1 MSDSTQ
7 IGLGI
12 DASAAT
18 RGAEEFKRAGSTVIE
33 ASRQVEAAQIRIV
46 ESSARQGRAL
56 DAMTKRI
63 DPMAQAVRD
72 ASRDLERLQRI
83 AAGTGENAE
92 RAATLI
98 AGAQAKLTAA
108 QQAQATATGALSVQ
122 TDTLGKTAVNTSHAM
137 RQLGIQSI
145 DVFQQL
151 ASGAPV
157 MTTFIQQGGQIG
169 QVMAVTNTSI
179 GSVARSIGAFVAA
192 NSTII
197 ATTAALAG
205 MGAAAYLVFQRSS
218 DLAQQQRE
226 LSVAIAGVGRSADL
240 SSSQLQGYVQRLKE
254 QGVAVGDAN
263 KAVADLARN
272 SGLSGGLIG
281 RIVGLGPDAAAALG
295 VSAPDAMAKLA
306 DAAKGSID
314 AIQKLS
320 DAFNLLT
327 PAQEASVREMIQ
339 AGDKAGA
346 LDVVFGRLETRVR
359 GLDEQALSPA
369 GKAMREMGN
378 AWSSFIDRVANS
390 EPVIRALATLSGM
403 IRGLADLVTPSSRAA
418 DGGLADID
426 ARIAAVSGTIPGT
439 NARAAALRREQAAA
453 LERLY
458 QQRQAAAQALSDV
471 GEFGGGMPPA
481 PAPSSVAPNAGV
493 DLARAAAERV
503 AGSEAGRIAALTT
516 ETTRFREALKALDPS
531 VAGNRALIQ
540 QYTAAI
546 KVNEDALAALTKKT
560 GEHRTEVKRAE
571 ETAGERAAKVIEE
584 ARQVADAQQRIS
596 DAYDGTARSIQI
608 ATDLEKARA
617 SALKTG
623 LEPGTAEYAE
633 TVERLNQAYT
643 RGSDAA
649 SAFRHAQ
656 QSVAALTDMLSTAFD
671 RLGQGIVDAF
681 LSGRGAAVNFGNIAR
696 AVMASLLSDLAR
708 LSIVNPIRNA
718 VFGGTPAATLGTAA
732 GVLGG
737 SGGGLFGSLGNVL
750 SLGRITDTLGLTNI
764 GGSLSNLFGFGE
776 GGFFSGIGSSITSAL
791 NAPIFGSSALS
802 GATNSALASLG
813 GYGPA
818 TAAQVGIAGTTFGQ
832 LLGGFGLGFGAG
844 SFGGGFLQSALG
856 RTGPGPTIGAGVGA
870 LGGTVIGSLLGGPI
884 VGGLLGGL
892 LGGGGGAFFGPG
904 RANAFSAT
912 GLNVGSDGLLSV
924 GRTFSQIV
932 DPTNEV
938 NTLTQQIAQLN
949 AVLSQFGAR
958 IANAS
963 STDEFGQA
971 RLIGGRSGSW
981 LNFGQGGGR
990 PGDLTGAFGELRFR
1004 SDNPALAQLLSREF
1018 TGIEDLAQSLA
1029 EATAFLNDAA
1039 PALKVLASGETSF
1052 GVGTLAT
1059 TVAEMNKQFDAAVA
1073 IAEKLGWAEYSLSEA
1088 RANAIKAANDNVAR
1102 EFNIFDRQLI
1112 SRRLMAQGA
1121 VANDPNISL
1130 SGALIAFDLSADA
1143 QRKEFRDRLR
1153 SAFGDAIEQTEGFAV
1168 QMALLE
1174 ETLGAERLAT
1184 AKAYQDAIAAQSQQ
1198 SAAAAISIVS
1208 SITDYIRSVTFGGES
1223 PLPLNDRYA
1232 LASTQFNTTLQAARG
1247 GDAGALRNI
1256 TSIAETFRSSSRA
1269 MFGSGAQYVSDTGR
1283 IFSALEEIA
1292 SMAPET
1298 LTSAVFASETRNQ
1311 TQTLVASL
1319 SELKGV
1325 LDQIRDETRRAANG
1339 PPIARAA

>member
-7 IGLGI
+7 IGLAI
-12 DASAAT
+12 DASGAT
-18 RGAEEFKRAGSTVIE
+18 RGADQFKTAGKSVIDT
-33 ASRQVEAAQIRIV
+33 SREIESAQIRIV
-46 ESSARQGRAL
+46 ESAAREGRAV
-56 DAMTKRI
+56 DALSKKYA
-63 DPMAQAVRD
+63 PLAQAVRE

-83 AAGTGENAE
+83 SSGTGENAE
-92 RAATLI
+92 RAAAAI
-98 AGAQAKLTAA
+98 AGAQARLTAA
-108 QQAQATATGALSVQ
+108 QQAQAAATTALATR
-122 TDTLGKTAVNTSHAM
+122 TDALGKSATNTSHAM

-306 DAAKGSID
+306 EAAKGSID

-327 PAQEASVREMIQ
+327 PAQDASVREMIQ

-481 PAPSSVAPNAGV
+481 SAPSSVAPNTGV

-516 ETTRFREALKALDPS
+516 ETTRFREALNALDPS

-560 GEHRTEVKRAE
+560 GEHRAEVKRAE

-633 TVERLNQAYT
+633 TVERLNEAYS

-844 SFGGGFLQSALG
+844 SFGGSFLQSALG

-884 VGGLLGGL
+884 IGGLLGGL

-904 RANAFSAT
+904 PANAFSAT

-1029 EATAFLNDAA
+1029 EATSFLNDAA
-1039 PALKVLASGETSF
+1039 PALKILASGETSF

-1059 TVAEMNKQFDAAVA
+1059 TVAEMNKQFDAAVT

-1130 SGALIAFDLSADA
+1130 SGALIAFDLSAEA

-1223 PLPLNDRYA
+1223 PLPANDRYA